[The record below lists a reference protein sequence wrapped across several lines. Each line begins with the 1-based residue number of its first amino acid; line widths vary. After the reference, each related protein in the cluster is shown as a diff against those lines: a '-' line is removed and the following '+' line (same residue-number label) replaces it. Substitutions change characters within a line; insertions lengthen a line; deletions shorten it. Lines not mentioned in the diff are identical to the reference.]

1 MEEQLE
7 DQSQE
12 GFHLIEYIDL
22 VRRRRWLL
30 LIPLFSVWLLV
41 WVATWFLPSVYR
53 SGTLI
58 LVEQPAVP
66 DRLVQTNVTDDLQ
79 SRLDSITQQILS
91 RTRLMGIIEQLGLYP
106 KLRARVSPDEVV
118 ERMRKDI
125 EIELVRSADKDRL
138 SSFNVYYQS
147 ENPRVAQE
155 VTTELTNLFISEN
168 LEARRKASENTTN
181 FLESQLTEARQKLS
195 EQEERVRQFKD
206 QHLGELPGQLQTNL
220 QILGGLQSQLQAQED
235 ALNRARQQETYLE
248 SLLGQYRTLE
258 RTVKSGS
265 GVPSGGLAGID
276 RELDRL
282 KAQLTDLSARYTD
295 KHPDVRKVRE
305 QIEKLEK
312 TRAQVVAKPDSPTD
326 DAAAP
331 TNYSQIKDIA
341 PRLEL
346 ESQLKANQI
355 EIKNHQNEIKELT
368 AKLADYQNRL
378 GRAPVRE
385 QQLADITRDY
395 DQSRAN
401 YDSLLSKMN
410 QSEMATNLEKRQQG
424 EHFRVVDAPNLP
436 TKPYSPNRL
445 KLSLMGLF
453 AGLALGAVFTMGA
466 EFTDDRVHSERVLKK
481 MIPVDVIAEIPSL
494 ATVDEQS
501 TRRREIWVAVIS
513 AAAAMF
519 IIAVGLGITY
529 LRG

>member
-12 GFHLIEYIDL
+12 GFHLSEYIDL

-66 DRLVQTNVTDDLQ
+66 EKLVPTNVTDDLQ

-91 RTRLMGIIEQLGLYP
+91 RTRLMSIIEQLDLYP

-147 ENPRVAQE
+147 DNPRVAQE

-181 FLESQLTEARQKLS
+181 FFESQLNEARQKLAQ
-195 EQEERVRQFKD
+195 QEERVRQFKD

-235 ALNRARQQETYLE
+235 ALE
-248 SLLGQYRTLE
+248 SSAT
-258 RTVKSGS
+258 
-265 GVPSGGLAGID
+265 AG
-276 RELDRL
+276 
-282 KAQLTDLSARYTD
+282 
-295 KHPDVRKVRE
+295 
-305 QIEKLEK
+305 
-312 TRAQVVAKPDSPTD
+312 
-326 DAAAP
+326 
-331 TNYSQIKDIA
+331 N
-341 PRLEL
+341 
-346 ESQLKANQI
+346 
-355 EIKNHQNEIKELT
+355 
-368 AKLADYQNRL
+368 
-378 GRAPVRE
+378 
-385 QQLADITRDY
+385 
-395 DQSRAN
+395 
-401 YDSLLSKMN
+401 
-410 QSEMATNLEKRQQG
+410 
-424 EHFRVVDAPNLP
+424 
-436 TKPYSPNRL
+436 
-445 KLSLMGLF
+445 
-453 AGLALGAVFTMGA
+453 
-466 EFTDDRVHSERVLKK
+466 
-481 MIPVDVIAEIPSL
+481 
-494 ATVDEQS
+494 
-501 TRRREIWVAVIS
+501 IS
-513 AAAAMF
+513 
-519 IIAVGLGITY
+519 
-529 LRG
+529 

>member
-1 MEEQLE
+1 
-7 DQSQE
+7 
-12 GFHLIEYIDL
+12 
-22 VRRRRWLL
+22 
-30 LIPLFSVWLLV
+30 
-41 WVATWFLPSVYR
+41 
-53 SGTLI
+53 
-58 LVEQPAVP
+58 
-66 DRLVQTNVTDDLQ
+66 
-79 SRLDSITQQILS
+79 
-91 RTRLMGIIEQLGLYP
+91 
-106 KLRARVSPDEVV
+106 
-118 ERMRKDI
+118 
-125 EIELVRSADKDRL
+125 
-138 SSFNVYYQS
+138 
-147 ENPRVAQE
+147 
-155 VTTELTNLFISEN
+155 
-168 LEARRKASENTTN
+168 
-181 FLESQLTEARQKLS
+181 
-195 EQEERVRQFKD
+195 
-206 QHLGELPGQLQTNL
+206 
-220 QILGGLQSQLQAQED
+220 LQAQED

-258 RTVKSGS
+258 RTVKSGT

-312 TRAQVVAKPDSPTD
+312 TRAQVMAKPDSPTD

-401 YDSLLSKMN
+401 YDSLLGKMN

-501 TRRREIWVAVIS
+501 TRRREIWVALIS
-513 AAAAMF
+513 AAVAMF